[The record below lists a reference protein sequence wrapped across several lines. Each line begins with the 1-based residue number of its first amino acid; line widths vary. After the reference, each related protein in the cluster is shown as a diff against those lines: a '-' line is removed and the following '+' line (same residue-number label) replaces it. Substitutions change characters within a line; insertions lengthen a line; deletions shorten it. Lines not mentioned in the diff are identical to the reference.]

1 MIENVV
7 VPVATGYGL
16 ADEYA
21 YLKSSVQEFLTGLLH
36 LICLCTSCYL
46 VDD

>member
-1 MIENVV
+1 MIDNVV

-16 ADEYA
+16 GDEYE
-21 YLKSSVQEFLTGLLH
+21 YLKSSIQDFLTGLLH
-36 LICLCTSCYL
+36 LIFLCSSCYL